1 MLLLL
6 IPSSFI
12 IPSHKLVENI
22 MLGFELLCVT
32 NVNFRLWY
40 RNVLLLTA
48 NIIFLFIEVISQ
60 VILCVASLLM

>member
-1 MLLLL
+1 
-6 IPSSFI
+6 
-12 IPSHKLVENI
+12 